1 MCRKKLK
8 NMLSFVYFFKIFCKF
23 YSKKKKVWYY
33 NSALHFGRFSIQT
46 KMIYIHVLVIR
57 TCWHFCVWLIFCKKK
72 TLNLCSVCQIYPLY
86 GNDFLWTKHCIYTVL
101 YMLYIYIIHIFIYR
115 CYVIISNT
123 SLLQFKYGTCFDYFL
138 MFVGSFCAICHGA
151 ALPSMIIVFGD
162 MTNTFVNS
170 GIYYNWLLSISA
182 YLATVSIT
190 IAQAVSDPAILK

>member
-1 MCRKKLK
+1 
-8 NMLSFVYFFKIFCKF
+8 ML
-23 YSKKKKVWYY
+23 
-33 NSALHFGRFSIQT
+33 AL
-46 KMIYIHVLVIR
+46 L
-57 TCWHFCVWLIFCKKK
+57 CWLIFCKKK
-72 TLNLCSVCQIYPLY
+72 KKTTYAAYAKFTHYMVMILYEQNTVYTLYYIC
-86 GNDFLWTKHCIYTVL
+86 YTV
-101 YMLYIYIIHIFIYR
+101 IYIIHIFIYR

-138 MFVGSFCAICHGA
+138 MFVGSFCAVCHGA

>member
-1 MCRKKLK
+1 MVMIFYEQ
-8 NMLSFVYFFKIFCKF
+8 NTVYTLYDI
-23 YSKKKKVWYY
+23 YY
-33 NSALHFGRFSIQT
+33 T
-46 KMIYIHVLVIR
+46 YI
-57 TCWHFCVWLIFCKKK
+57 
-72 TLNLCSVCQIYPLY
+72 
-86 GNDFLWTKHCIYTVL
+86 
-101 YMLYIYIIHIFIYR
+101 LYIYLYS
-115 CYVIISNT
+115 CVIISNT